1 MSQATRRRVS
11 SLPRR
16 SSDSTILP
24 FHDILDATMV
34 KEALTEERGTFSARV
49 SAPLVTLSLFL
60 SQVRDPDH
68 SCRGAVARRIIWL
81 AIQGRKTCAPET
93 GSSCDAR
100 QRLPLEVVTRLVR
113 RTAQE
118 IESHAADEWLWK
130 GRPVAL
136 VDGTTASMPNT
147 PENQRAFPQSAAQ
160 GVGLGFPLVRM
171 VAVISLATGVVRDL
185 ALGPVHGEGDGRDGA
200 VPHPVGR
207 PQAGRNRG
215 ERPVFLLVL
224 RDRGT
229 GATGRRRLVPHAP
242 AAEVRLQP
250 PPPARRRGPR
260 SYLGQAGAA
269 RMDGRR
275 DLGSE
280 ARRIDDARA
289 ARRGRAGRLPHQ

>member
-11 SLPRR
+11 EEVDSLR
-16 SSDSTILP
+16 DSTILP

-34 KEALTEERGTFSARV
+34 KEALAEERGTFSARV
-49 SAPLVTLSLFL
+49 STPLVTLSLFL
-60 SQVRDPDH
+60 SQVLDPDH
-68 SCRGAVARRIIWL
+68 SCRGAVARRIVWL

-185 ALGPVHGEGDGRDGA
+185 ALGPSTGKETGETALFRTLWGGLKPGEIVVGDRCFCSFFGI
-200 VPHPVGR
+200 
-207 PQAGRNRG
+207 AGLAPRG
-215 ERPVFLLVL
+215 VDVL
-224 RDRGT
+224 FRMHQ
-229 GATGRRRLVPHAP
+229 RRK
-242 AAEVRLQP
+242 
-250 PPPARRRGPR
+250 
-260 SYLGQAGAA
+260 Y
-269 RMDGRR
+269 DF
-275 DLGSE
+275 
-280 ARRIDDARA
+280 
-289 ARRGRAGRLPHQ
+289 RRGRRLGVEDHVVTWAKPERPAWMDEET